1 MEHTMLE
8 RTKHYSLDMYPN
20 GQVKVNRK
28 SVKEQ
33 VVIRDQAGNVD
44 YVNLPIPNMVLVGN
58 NKWELEN
65 HDPRVF
71 GQGVDSIRLHNELL
85 MERDFLNNV
94 MSLYFSQVM

>member
-28 SVKEQ
+28 SAKER
-33 VVIRDQAGNVD
+33 VVIRGQAGNVD
-44 YVNLPIPNMVLVGN
+44 YVS
-58 NKWELEN
+58 
-65 HDPRVF
+65 
-71 GQGVDSIRLHNELL
+71 QGVDSVRLHNELL

>member
-28 SVKEQ
+28 SAKER

-44 YVNLPIPNMVLVGN
+44 YVNLLIPNMVLVGN
-58 NKWELEN
+58 KWELEK
-65 HDPRVF
+65 HDPLVF
-71 GQGVDSIRLHNELL
+71 SQGVDSVRLHNELL

>member
-1 MEHTMLE
+1 MKHTMLE
-8 RTKHYSLDMYPN
+8 CTKHYSLDMYPN

-28 SVKEQ
+28 SAKER

-58 NKWELEN
+58 KWELEK
-65 HDPRVF
+65 HDHLVF
-71 GQGVDSIRLHNELL
+71 SQGVDSVRLHNELL

>member
-28 SVKEQ
+28 SAKEQ
-33 VVIRDQAGNVD
+33 VIIRDQAGNVR
-44 YVNLPIPNMVLVGN
+44 YVNVPIPNMILVGN

-71 GQGVDSIRLHNELL
+71 DQGVDSVRLHNELL

-94 MSLYFSQVM
+94 MSLYFFQVM

>member
-28 SVKEQ
+28 SAKER
-33 VVIRDQAGNVD
+33 VVIRG
-44 YVNLPIPNMVLVGN
+44 IPNMVLVGN
-58 NKWELEN
+58 KWELEK
-65 HDPRVF
+65 HDHLVF
-71 GQGVDSIRLHNELL
+71 SQGVDSVRLHNELL

>member
-1 MEHTMLE
+1 MLE

-28 SVKEQ
+28 SAKEQ

-58 NKWELEN
+58 KWELEN

-71 GQGVDSIRLHNELL
+71 SRGVDSVRLHSELL

>member
-1 MEHTMLE
+1 MEHTMME

-28 SVKEQ
+28 SAKEQ
-33 VVIRDQAGNVD
+33 VIIRDQAGNFR
-44 YVNLPIPNMVLVGN
+44 YVNVPIPNMILVGN

-71 GQGVDSIRLHNELL
+71 DQGVDSVRLHNELL

-94 MSLYFSQVM
+94 MSLYFFQVM